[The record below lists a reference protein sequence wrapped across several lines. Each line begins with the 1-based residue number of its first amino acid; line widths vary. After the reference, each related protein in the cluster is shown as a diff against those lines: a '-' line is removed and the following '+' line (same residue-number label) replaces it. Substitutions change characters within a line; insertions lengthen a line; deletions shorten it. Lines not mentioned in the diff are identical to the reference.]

1 MSENNDEGMTV
12 EVAESFDNDRLDST
26 EETLY
31 QQTGEEY
38 DEIFASAQMSV
49 VEDFDIRTKARLC
62 GPSGCGKTTLARS
75 LSIDVKIADNL
86 INTHGLDVWQMDM
99 DKLAVFHHIVTSSDS
114 DEQEDGKE
122 VCPECG
128 YQSFYSRSSKTPEY
142 RCNNDQCG
150 VEFEEPKIE
159 TEDDES
165 EYDYM
170 NQLESV
176 TDIQAELQSR
186 SLIDGSGD
194 KTDLYPHSRANAYR
208 DIYKVYE
215 GGEFPSTPYFEVTM
229 SHAKYAKDL
238 IGHPHIGDNGT
249 TFIKG
254 KVTKAVEASNKETV
268 VLSLDEINRAPTS
281 AKDEL
286 YDALDGRVKIS
297 MDEAGGIEITGS
309 ASNIII
315 VSTMN
320 KGSGHHVEP
329 LDFAEK
335 RRLGDTY
342 YVDFLGVEYP
352 EKEAEL
358 IVENSPVSKELASEM
373 VRTAND
379 IRDTAAN
386 GESNL
391 SYGVPTGSLIVWAKK
406 AFTNNLAGK
415 SDPVIKAGASS
426 VARAIFDHN
435 EDEIQKVN
443 TIISKNMQGVDF
455 FQNDMEDETES
466 DSTGNIISEKR
477 YVCEDEKDLGCSWS
491 AVESKADNLAKE
503 FLICPECES
512 GVNEVNP
519 GE

>member
-1 MSENNDEGMTV
+1 MSENNDGGMTV
-12 EVAESFDNDRLDST
+12 ETAESFESDRLDAAG
-26 EETLY
+26 ETLY
-31 QQTGEEY
+31 QQTDEEY

-49 VEDFDIRTKARLC
+49 VDDFDIRTKARLC

-75 LSIDVKIADNL
+75 LAIDVKIADNL

-99 DKLAVFHHIVTSSDS
+99 DKLAVFHHIVTNGNST
-114 DEQEDGKE
+114 EQEGKE
-122 VCPECG
+122 VCPKCG
-128 YQSFYSRSSKTPEY
+128 YQSFYSRSSKNPEY
-142 RCNNDQCG
+142 RCNQCDA
-150 VEFEEPKIE
+150 EFDEPEIE
-159 TEDDES
+159 TEDDGS
-165 EYDYM
+165 EDDYL
-170 NQLESV
+170 NELESV
-176 TDIQAELQSR
+176 TNVQAELEDRNLVDS
-186 SLIDGSGD
+186 SGD

-238 IGHPHIGDNGT
+238 IGHPHIGDEGT

-254 KVTKAVEASNKETV
+254 KITKAVEASNQEPTV
-268 VLSLDEINRAPTS
+268 LTLDEINRAPTS

-297 MDEAGGIEITGS
+297 MDEAGGIEITGD

-352 EKEAEL
+352 EKETEL
-358 IVENSPVSKELASEM
+358 VVENSPVSEDLASEM
-373 VRTAND
+373 VRTANEV
-379 IRDTAAN
+379 RSTADSDGAD
-386 GESNL
+386 L

-415 SDPVIKAGASS
+415 SDPVVKAGASS
-426 VARAIFDHN
+426 VSRAIFDHN
-435 EDEIQKVN
+435 EDEVQTVD
-443 TIISKNMQGVDF
+443 TIINKNMQGVDF
-455 FQNDMEDETES
+455 FQNETEEDNENES
-466 DSTGNIISEKR
+466 GSTGSSVSETR
-477 YVCEDEKDLGCSWS
+477 YVCEDEDDIGCSWS
-491 AVESKADNLAKE
+491 APESEADNLAKE
-503 FLICPECES
+503 YLICPECES
-512 GVNEVNP
+512 GVSEIGP